1 MKRRELSPK
10 LKELLDY
17 RIEQEEMSSRIYL
30 AMSMFLD
37 NEGYTNSA
45 KLWKKYS
52 DEELIHAD
60 KVREYLLSLGIQPGV
75 PALSKPE
82 EDFEDLAEIIEK
94 SYEHEVDITNQCE
107 ELTKACQ
114 EEGDYLIA
122 QLGFWLMT
130 EQREELEKTQNL
142 LDQLRTFGTD
152 KTALRLLDD
161 YIEDLI
167 D

>member
-1 MKRRELSPK
+1 MKRRELSKK
-10 LKELLDY
+10 LKDLLDY

-30 AMSMFLD
+30 AMSLFLD
-37 NEGYTNSA
+37 NEGYSNSA

-52 DEELIHAD
+52 DEELAHAD
-60 KVREYLLSLGIQPGV
+60 KVREYLLSLGIQPCV

-82 EDFEDLAEIIEK
+82 EDFEDLAEIIML

-114 EEGDYLIA
+114 EEGDFLIS

-130 EQREELEKTQNL
+130 EQIEELNKSQDL
-142 LDQLRTFGTD
+142 LDQLKTFGSD
-152 KTALRLLDD
+152 KIALRLLDN
-161 YIEDLI
+161 YIGELI